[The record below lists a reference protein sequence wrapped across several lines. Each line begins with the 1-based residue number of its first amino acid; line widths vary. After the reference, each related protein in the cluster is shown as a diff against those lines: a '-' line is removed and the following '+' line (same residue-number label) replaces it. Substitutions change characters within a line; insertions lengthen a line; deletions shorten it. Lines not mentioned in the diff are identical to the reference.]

1 MRELRAVRGWLGA
14 TLAFWGVATGH
25 TLLGVLGA
33 VLIELAPHLHVR
45 WDFSPRHFERL
56 ADLTSVIFVLTATYQ
71 FYDRGPYAT
80 YSLLSI
86 FPLFLLP
93 LTCLQL
99 YSTCDRTPATALARA
114 LRRRRSVPIQWV
126 DLRFGLG
133 ATALVAASAG
143 GLPNAWY
150 ATGVAL
156 SLALLLFANRNDT
169 WPLTIWSAL
178 LVAALGLTYGLHRS
192 LQHGQTVLG
201 DFAQAAI
208 GNQGWMPQ
216 NPDRAYTALGSL
228 GRLKLSNQIRLR
240 VEAPLNLPLPLR
252 LTEARYQHFLN
263 GIWSN
268 AAHPLHAL
276 DQLTTKR
283 EWRLRETRDAA
294 RHMQITDQRR
304 GDLGALALPRGTTA
318 VSGEQVLE
326 LQVNDLGTVVA
337 EARPGF
343 LRYAVDFNLEES
355 RDIPAPDDLNVPP
368 QSATLI
374 NDIAREA
381 GALQQPP
388 EVALR
393 AIEAFFRKHF
403 HYSLVQPDYY
413 PGRMPLAEFLR
424 KTHRGHCEY
433 FASATTLLLRAA
445 NIPARYAVGYVSAEY
460 SGFEHLFLVRA
471 RHAHAWVEA
480 YLDGRWQVIDTTPPQ
495 WYDDEASAA
504 PGWVWATDWGNW
516 LRLRFERLQQ
526 VEFEPSP
533 WLLGALPVLLAA
545 LIWRLRPLARR
556 PATRAVSF
564 PAPPHPALQ
573 PLLRRLAEQGLRP
586 APPDTVRTFL
596 MHHWRTTRSAELNRA
611 IDLYYAARF
620 RPTALTATEHSALS
634 ASVARLLG
642 EFPS

>member
-1 MRELRAVRGWLGA
+1 MRELHAVPGWLGA
-14 TLAFWGVATGH
+14 TLVFWGVATGH
-25 TLLGVLGA
+25 ALLGVLGA
-33 VLIELAPHLHVR
+33 VLIELAPQLRVR
-45 WDFSPRHFERL
+45 WEFSPRHFERL

-80 YSLLSI
+80 YFLLSI

-93 LTCLQL
+93 LVCLQL
-99 YSTCDRTPATALARA
+99 YSVSDLTPATALVRS
-114 LRRRRSVPIQWV
+114 LRRRRSLPIKLV

-169 WPLTIWSAL
+169 WPLTIWSTL
-178 LVAALGLTYGLHRS
+178 LVATLSLAYGLHRG
-192 LQHGQTVLG
+192 LQHGQTLLG

-208 GNQGWMPQ
+208 GSLGWIPQ

-252 LTEARYQHFLN
+252 LTEARYQHFRN

-268 AAHPLHAL
+268 EAHPLRAL

-283 EWRLRETRDAA
+283 EWRLGDPPHAA
-294 RHMQITDQRR
+294 RQMQITDQRR
-304 GDLGALALPRGTTA
+304 GDLGALALPNGTTA
-318 VSGEQVLE
+318 VSGEEILE

-343 LRYAVDFNLEES
+343 LRYAVDFNLEER
-355 RDIPAPDDLNVPP
+355 RDAPAPADLNVPP
-368 QSATLI
+368 QYAALI

-381 GALQQPP
+381 GALQRPP
-388 EVALR
+388 KVALL
-393 AIEAFFRKHF
+393 AIEAFFRQRF

-424 KTHRGHCEY
+424 KTRRGHCEY
-433 FASATTLLLRAA
+433 FASATTLILRAA

-480 YLDGRWQVIDTTPPQ
+480 YLDRRWQVVDTTPAQ
-495 WYDDEASAA
+495 WYADEASAV
-504 PGWVWATDWGNW
+504 PGWVWVTDGGNW
-516 LRLRFERLQQ
+516 LRLRFEQLQQ
-526 VEFEPSP
+526 VKFEPSP
-533 WLLGALPVLLAA
+533 WLPGALPVLLAA

-556 PATRAVSF
+556 PATRAVSS
-564 PAPPHPALQ
+564 PAQSHSALQ

-586 APPDTVRTFL
+586 APPDTVRAFL
-596 MHHWRTTRSAELNRA
+596 MQHWRTARSSELNRV

-620 RPTALTATEHSALS
+620 RPEALTVTEHNALGAGV
-634 ASVARLLG
+634 ASLL
-642 EFPS
+642 EELP